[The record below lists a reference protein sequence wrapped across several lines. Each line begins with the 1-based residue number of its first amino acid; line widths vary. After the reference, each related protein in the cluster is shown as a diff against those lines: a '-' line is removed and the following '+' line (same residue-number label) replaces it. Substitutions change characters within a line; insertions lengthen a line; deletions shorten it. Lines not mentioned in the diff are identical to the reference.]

1 MKSQWIFGRMLFDP
15 TSENSNLS
23 GSDGKA
29 KIGRTPHEAF
39 NRKCTTP
46 TVKHGDDLGLFHP
59 SESWKTVCIMDR
71 FDYRDILEQNLQPS
85 INDFKLNQRCI
96 FMYDNGAKNTLGL
109 IKDCLKR
116 KGLKPSPVH
125 QTLIP

>member
-29 KIGRTPHEAF
+29 MIGRTPHEAF

-46 TVKHGDDLGLFHP
+46 TVKHGDDLRLFHP

-71 FDYRDILEQNLQPS
+71 FDYRDILEQPS
-85 INDFKLNQRCI
+85 SNHFKLGQRCI
-96 FMYDNGAKNTLGL
+96 FMHDNDPQHTSGL
-109 IKDCLKR
+109 IKD
-116 KGLKPSPVH
+116 
-125 QTLIP
+125 